1 VPRRLD
7 ELAATEGLLLARP
20 AHESLEDPVE
30 SRPPRLIFVGSFVVA
45 QDLRER
51 DDDVADQG
59 QSLDDERWID
69 DCLGRPM
76 PPAAAPGNGGS
87 NWRNRALAALFR
99 PFSRVEPSE
108 VLGVTV
114 LTLSAFLLLTAYYL
128 LKTVREPL
136 ILLQGGAEVKLYA
149 RAGQALIMAV
159 FVHFYGELARYVGR
173 MKLLGIV
180 FLFFISNLVIFAV
193 LAGSPVQIGLAF
205 FLWVG
210 VFSYTI
216 VAQFW
221 GLAADL
227 CSEEQGKRLFPII
240 GAGSSLGAVAGARLA
255 KSLVAFG
262 PQTLM
267 AVAVLVLLVCAT
279 LLMGVGRHPL
289 STTQKEQVRELEP
302 LSQEGA
308 FQLIFRDKYLLLIAG
323 MVIFLNWVNSSG
335 EYLLDRT
342 LLVVAKE
349 SHSADQQAFVGAFK
363 ADYFAWYNL
372 LGLTLQLFGVSRIL
386 KLVGVRKAL
395 FVLPSFA
402 LLAYGSALFMP
413 VLAVMRLVKI
423 GENSIQYSLQDTT
436 RNALFLMT
444 SRVEKFVG
452 KTAVDTVAVR
462 IGAILAALA
471 VYFGARAGWS
481 TATFAAINVGLSL
494 AWLAF
499 VIAIGRE
506 HLRRA
511 EESEAAL
518 AREPHRSLPGADSQA
533 Y

>member
-1 VPRRLD
+1 MS
-7 ELAATEGLLLARP
+7 P
-20 AHESLEDPVE
+20 AV
-30 SRPPRLIFVGSFVVA
+30 
-45 QDLRER
+45 
-51 DDDVADQG
+51 
-59 QSLDDERWID
+59 
-69 DCLGRPM
+69 
-76 PPAAAPGNGGS
+76 APGKGGPTPTK
-87 NWRNRALAALFR
+87 RVLAALFR
-99 PFSRVEPSE
+99 PFSKVEPHE
-108 VLGVTV
+108 VLGVAV

-159 FVHFYGELARYVGR
+159 FVHFYGELARNVGR

-180 FLFFISNLVIFAV
+180 FLFFISNLVVFAV
-193 LAGSPVQIGLAF
+193 LAGSSVQIGLAF

-227 CSEEQGKRLFPII
+227 CSDEQGKRLFPII

-255 KSLVAFG
+255 KSLVPFG
-262 PQTLM
+262 PQMLM
-267 AVAVLVLLVCAT
+267 GVAVVVLLVCAT
-279 LLMGVGRHPL
+279 LLMSAGRRPL
-289 STTQKEQVRELEP
+289 STTEKVSVTESEP

-308 FQLIFRDKYLLLIAG
+308 FQLLFRDKYLLLIAG
-323 MVIFLNWVNSSG
+323 MVICLNWVNSSG

-342 LLVVAKE
+342 LLVVARE
-349 SHSADQQAFVGAFK
+349 AHAADQQAFLGAFK
-363 ADYFAWYNL
+363 ADYFAWYNF
-372 LGLTLQLFGVSRIL
+372 LGLALQLFGVSRIL

-402 LLAYGSALFMP
+402 LLAYGAALFMP

-436 RNALFLMT
+436 RNALFLKT

-462 IGAILAALA
+462 IGAILAAVV
-471 VYFGARAGWS
+471 VYFGSRAGWS
-481 TATFAAINVGLSL
+481 TATFAAISVGLAL

-499 VIAIGRE
+499 VVAIGRE
-506 HLRRA
+506 HLRRSQ
-511 EESEAAL
+511 ESEAEL
-518 AREPHRSLPGADSQA
+518 AREPRRLAPGQTPARSQA
-533 Y
+533 